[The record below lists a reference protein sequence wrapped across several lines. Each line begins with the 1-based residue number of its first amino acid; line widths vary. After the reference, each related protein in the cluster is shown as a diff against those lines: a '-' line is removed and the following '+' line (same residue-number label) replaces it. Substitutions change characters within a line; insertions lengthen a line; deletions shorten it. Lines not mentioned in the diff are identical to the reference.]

1 MSEIPFLTDAIIMGA
16 ALIGAF
22 VSGLSGFAFGLIV
35 LGIWLHVLPPS
46 VTGPLV
52 LICGGFTTSMSLL
65 AVLPEVRLGRILPMI
80 LGGFLGIPAGIWLL
94 TRVDPELL
102 RRAIGVFM
110 IGYALFMLAAPRAKL
125 RRAGPAADAGIGF
138 VGGVMSG
145 SVGLSGAVP
154 TAWSMLRGWPPAE
167 ARAVYQPFNL
177 PILAVTLAG
186 QYSAGVLD
194 ARHAYYAAIC
204 LPMLPIGVWLGL
216 RAYRRLNPAQFRRVV
231 LLLLLASG
239 ASLMV

>member
-1 MSEIPFLTDAIIMGA
+1 MTSADLIIMGA
-16 ALIGAF
+16 ALVGAF

-35 LGIWLHVLPPS
+35 LGVWLHFLPPA

-52 LICGGFTTSMSLL
+52 LICGMFTTTLSMIT
-65 AVLPEVRLGRILPMI
+65 VWPEVRLKRILPMV
-80 LGGFLGIPAGIWLL
+80 LGGLAGIPGGIWLL
-94 TRVDPELL
+94 TQLDPMVI
-102 RRAIGVFM
+102 RRSIGVFM
-110 IGYALFMLAAPRAKL
+110 IGYALFMLAAPRVAM
-125 RRAGPAADAGIGF
+125 RRAGRPADAAIGF

-154 TAWSMLRGWPPAE
+154 TAWSMLRGWSPGE

-177 PILAVTLAG
+177 PVMIVTLAG
-186 QYSAGVLD
+186 MFQAGVLD
-194 ARHAYYAAIC
+194 GRHAYYGLIC
-204 LPMLPIGVWLGL
+204 VPMLPIGVWLGV
-216 RAYRRLNPAQFRRVV
+216 RAYRRLNPQQFRRVV

>member
-1 MSEIPFLTDAIIMGA
+1 MTSTDLIIMGA
-16 ALIGAF
+16 ALVGAF

-35 LGIWLHVLPPS
+35 LGVWLHFLPPA

-52 LICGGFTTSMSLL
+52 LICGGFTTTLSLIT
-65 AVLPEVRLGRILPMI
+65 VWPEVRLKRIWPMV
-80 LGGFLGIPAGIWLL
+80 LGGLAGIYPGIWLL
-94 TRVDPELL
+94 KQLDPELI
-102 RRAIGVFM
+102 RRGIGLFM
-110 IGYALFMLAAPRAKL
+110 IGYSLFLLVAPRLVL
-125 RRAGPAADAGIGF
+125 RRAGPAADSAIGF
-138 VGGVMSG
+138 VGGVMAG

-154 TAWSMLRGWPPAE
+154 TAWSMLRGWSPGE

-177 PILAVTLAG
+177 PILLVTLVG
-186 QYSAGVLD
+186 LLQAGVLD

-204 LPMLPIGVWLGL
+204 VPMLPIGVWLGI
-216 RAYRRLNPAQFRRVV
+216 RAYRRLNPQQFRRIV